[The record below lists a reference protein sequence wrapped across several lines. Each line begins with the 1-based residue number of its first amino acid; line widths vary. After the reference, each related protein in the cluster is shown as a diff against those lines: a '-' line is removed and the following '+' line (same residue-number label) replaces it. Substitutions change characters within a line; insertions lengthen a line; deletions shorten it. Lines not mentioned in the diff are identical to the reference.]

1 MQPNTTPTAS
11 PRRWRRWI
19 KPAAAA
25 GAGGTSLLVFFEE
38 LLIIAVDWMGVIV
51 LTLMSGLIYILNHFF
66 FKSATPIAKHLK
78 E

>member
-1 MQPNTTPTAS
+1 MQPTPTSS
-11 PRRWRRWI
+11 PRPWRRWI

-25 GAGGTSLLVFFEE
+25 GAGGTSVLLFFEE

-66 FKSATPIAKHLK
+66 FRSATPKAKHPK

>member
-1 MQPNTTPTAS
+1 MEQTPTPPSS
-11 PRRWRRWI
+11 PRSWRRWI

-25 GAGGTSLLVFFEE
+25 GAGGASLLLFFEE

-66 FKSATPIAKHLK
+66 FKSAMPDANRHKK
-78 E
+78 